1 MAPASIDSHIPRER
15 IKTMTATKV
24 IMSIGSAI
32 AATKLAQLASSVS
45 VDDVL
50 GRVGLSRRRSHFL
63 DNLLFLGAGAAVGA
77 GAALLFAPASGK
89 QTRARIGK
97 EVSRLSEAASDAV
110 QEATDSARALLH
122 GGSDDGPKNS
132 KRATQ

>member
-1 MAPASIDSHIPRER
+1 
-15 IKTMTATKV
+15 MTASKV

-32 AATKLAQLASSVS
+32 AATKLAQVASSVS
-45 VDDVL
+45 ADDLL
-50 GRVGLSRRRSHFL
+50 GRIGLSRRRSHVL
-63 DNLLFLGAGAAVGA
+63 ENLLFLGAGAAVGA

-97 EVSRLSEAASDAV
+97 EVSRLTEAASDAV
-110 QEATDSARALLH
+110 AEATDSARALLH
-122 GGSDDGPKNS
+122 VGGDDGPKNS